1 MSAADPTRSP
11 RDAFFLIGPTASGK
25 TGVAQLLAERM
36 GAAILS
42 ADSMLLYQGM
52 DIGTA
57 KPTAAE
63 RGRVP
68 YYGVDLA
75 VPGERFSVW
84 QFRQYA
90 WEVCQRETRPLIVV
104 GGTGLYI
111 KALIDG
117 LSESPER
124 NEARQQQWWQC
135 YEKEGLGVL
144 QEALRTRDAAGYAAF
159 PDKENPRRLVRALE
173 VLEGGGELKAR
184 RHWSSEDGASDASET
199 AVLPAPVAGLRLPVA
214 VLAERIKQRVEAM
227 LAGGLLDEA
236 RALLATH
243 GGRPEGTAA
252 QAIGYAEAFDY
263 VEGRCTIES
272 AVERICIRTRRLA
285 KRQRTWFRHQA
296 RVAWVDVEDGE
307 SSAVVAERVS
317 QVWGEYGP
325 TAIRV
330 ESLGGA
336 VDGRSGVSRS

>member
-1 MSAADPTRSP
+1 MNAVDSSQGP

-25 TGVAQLLAERM
+25 SGVAQLLAERM

-42 ADSMLLYQGM
+42 ADSMLIYRGM

-57 KPTAAE
+57 KPTEAE
-63 RGRVP
+63 RAGVP

-75 VPGERFSVW
+75 GPGERFSVW
-84 QFRQYA
+84 QYRQYA
-90 WEVCQRETRPLIVV
+90 LAVCRQESRPLIVV
-104 GGTGLYI
+104 GGTGLYV

-117 LSESPER
+117 LSETPGR
-124 NEARQQQWWQC
+124 DEARQKRWWQC
-135 YEKEGLGVL
+135 YEREGLAAL
-144 QEALRTRDAAGYAAF
+144 QQALCERDAAGYAAF

-173 VLEGGGELKAR
+173 VLEGGGTLAERRNWQAR
-184 RHWSSEDGASDASET
+184 SEPSEDVDA
-199 AVLPAPVAGLRLPVA
+199 PAAPAPTPVAGLRLPVEW
-214 VLAERIKQRVEAM
+214 LAKRIEERVRAM
-227 LAGGLLDEA
+227 MAGGLLEEA

-243 GGRPEGTAA
+243 DGRPEGTGA

-263 VEGRCTIES
+263 IEGKCTLEV

-296 RVAWVDVEDGE
+296 QVAWVDVASGE
-307 SSAVVAERVS
+307 STAVVAERVAG
-317 QVWGEYGP
+317 VWGEYGP

-330 ESLGGA
+330 E
-336 VDGRSGVSRS
+336 